1 MLLTS
6 ILSKAAER
14 RSEMT
19 WIVGMPTMWGYSI
32 GISDIRVTL
41 SDNSEH
47 DCLQKIYPI
56 AQSISLGFAGSVFIG
71 FRMIEVM
78 REWLHCDQPDHAW
91 KPLETVE
98 LWPAIARDIFAA
110 APPEERE
117 GQCALLM
124 LSADPD
130 TPPTDLGARAYVH
143 TFRSP
148 DFSPAQVQTHKAAGI
163 GSGTDVAVFK
173 KYLDDV
179 SNDQE
184 KNFEIMK
191 MEAGNPGGMGGILG
205 FSLTNMLKRTKP
217 FGISSHLHY
226 CWQYLG
232 KTILKTNDHL
242 TIGAWTALGGGSGI
256 NQPSGPPSTPF
267 PSQKIEGGVV
277 FQMPQI
283 AQSWKELELLLESAG
298 AKAEGCT
305 T

>member
-1 MLLTS
+1 
-6 ILSKAAER
+6 
-14 RSEMT
+14 
-19 WIVGMPTMWGYSI
+19 MPTLWGYSI

-41 SDNSEH
+41 ADGSER

-71 FRMIEVM
+71 FRMIDVM

-110 APPEERE
+110 AAPEERE

-130 TPPTDLGARAYVH
+130 PAPTEFGARTYVH

-148 DFSPAQVQTHKAAGI
+148 DFAPMQAKTHKAAAI
-163 GSGTDVAVFK
+163 GSGTEVAEFK

-179 SNDQE
+179 SNKHDR
-184 KNFEIMK
+184 NFMLMK
-191 MEAGNPGGMGGILG
+191 METGNPGGMGAILG
-205 FSLTNMLKRTKP
+205 FSLTNMLTKTKP
-217 FGISSHLHY
+217 SGISSHLHY

-232 KTILKTNDHL
+232 KTIIKTNDR
-242 TIGAWTALGGGSGI
+242 TTFGAWTLLESSGSGI
-256 NQPSGPPSTPF
+256 KQEAGGATQAPSPK
-267 PSQKIEGGVV
+267 QEGGDP
-277 FQMPQI
+277 FRMPPRI
-283 AQSWKELELLLESAG
+283 AQSWKELILLLESAG
-298 AKAEGCT
+298 ARAEGST